1 MESDPVGGGLLL
13 LLLKANNSPGL
24 CLIQMVLRDEGRLSG
39 KQKAALVVGGVYV
52 IVGTFLFAQ
61 SVTQALMDDIE
72 NK

>member
-1 MESDPVGGGLLL
+1 
-13 LLLKANNSPGL
+13 
-24 CLIQMVLRDEGRLSG
+24 MVLRDEGRLSG